1 MHRDKTVGL
10 FHFTDHMELCF
21 RRSGIVFDSDAGV
34 LQGMQQR
41 RRDHIARNRNVRT
54 VQKFFIVL
62 RHLGIR
68 DLPHRLQPS
77 GEIGLPLGA
86 LGFDE
91 LSCHGS
97 GLPGVHAHRVLGMLR
112 PVSAGEFALRD
123 DAFIGDQAR
132 SAVGAG
138 ELVIDHQVAAVL
150 IGVVRRLD
158 RAAVVLLQREVAA
171 AVLRIDLNLAGIA
184 DGLLPSTDFHCL
196 GHLPLAVRALLHG
209 CHRGIELAVDLQEG
223 LVGVNHIAVLLL
235 FIQPSQRLRILFE
248 YGILHPLNLALFLLA
263 LRLECLIINL
273 VIFLKFIDRIA
284 EL

>member
-10 FHFTDHMELCF
+10 FHFTDHLELCLW
-21 RRSGIVFDSDAGV
+21 RPGIIFDLDAGV
-34 LQGMQQR
+34 LQSMQQR

-77 GEIGLPLGA
+77 GEIDLPLGA

-150 IGVVRRLD
+150 IGIVGRLD
-158 RAAVVLLQREVAA
+158 RASVVLLQREVAA
-171 AVLRIDLNLAGIA
+171 AVFRIDLNLAWIA
-184 DGLLPSTDFHCL
+184 DRLLPSTDFHCL